1 MPDLIIKNAKI
12 LIKDSVQPAEIAVDR
27 GRILKVGKIIDTQE
41 YNQVIDAKGAL
52 VLPGAIDGHVHF
64 REPGMAHKED
74 WYSGSCSAAAGGVTT
89 VVDHPNTNP
98 PTIDEASFRKK
109 LKAGEKSII
118 DYGINGGVTS
128 RLERIEELWSLG
140 VTAFGEIFMAETTM
154 ALAIDEKLLGEA
166 LKILQ
171 GLGAVACLH
180 AEDEAVRHRY
190 GMLLKGEYAPEV
202 YSRARPSISEATA
215 VKKAIKIA
223 GDARVHICH
232 VSAGETLEV
241 LRTQRV
247 RQQLACGASS
257 IIEKAK
263 GKEAGV
269 EEIKI
274 TCEAAP
280 HHLFLSVK
288 DWERL
293 GTFGKMNPPL
303 RDTYSQT
310 QLWKALNEGVIDIIA
325 SDHAPHLEAEKK
337 TDIWSAPAGV
347 PGVETMLPLMLMAV
361 KRNLLSLR
369 RLVEVT
375 SSEPARIFD
384 FRGKG
389 GIWAGFDAD
398 LVILGEPQTIKPEN
412 LHSKAGWTP
421 YSGMAG
427 IFPAYTIARG
437 EVVWGDGEILGK
449 KGRGRFLPGK
459 GFKAPKERILERI
472 PSAKPEAP

>member
-1 MPDLIIKNAKI
+1 MPDLIIKNSKI
-12 LIKDSVQPAEIAVDR
+12 LIKDSVQPAEIAIDR
-27 GRILKVGKIIDTQE
+27 GRILKVGKIIATQE

-74 WYSGSCSAAAGGVTT
+74 WYTGSCAAAAGGVTT

-118 DYGINGGVTS
+118 DYGVNGGVTS
-128 RLERIEELWSLG
+128 KLERIEELWSLG
-140 VTAFGEIFMAETTM
+140 VTAFGEIFMAEATM

-171 GLGAVACLH
+171 GLDAIACLH
-180 AEDEAVRHRY
+180 AEDEAVRHKY
-190 GMLLKGEYAPEV
+190 GRLLKGEYAPEV
-202 YSRARPSISEATA
+202 YSKARPSISEATA
-215 VKKAIKIA
+215 VKKAIRMA
-223 GDARVHICH
+223 GDARIHICH
-232 VSAGETLEV
+232 VSAGETVEV
-241 LRTQRV
+241 
-247 RQQLACGASS
+247 
-257 IIEKAK
+257 IEKAK
-263 GKEAGV
+263 GKEVGV

-274 TCEAAP
+274 TCEVAP

-288 DWERL
+288 DWKRL
-293 GTFGKMNPPL
+293 GTLGKMNPPL

-398 LVILGEPQTIKPEN
+398 LVILGEPQIIKPEN

-421 YSGMAG
+421 YSGMVG
-427 IFPAYTIARG
+427 IFPDYTIARG

-449 KGRGRFLPGK
+449 KGRGKFLPGK
-459 GFKAPKERILERI
+459 GFKTPREGTLGRI
-472 PSAKPEAP
+472 PSAKREAP